1 MKFKFLALTQVGL
14 HVKSEGKM
22 WIHKND
28 ILSAMVKEG
37 QLSIKE
43 LAKRKRARKMAAKAS
58 CSNISNEIPAHQVIH
73 LLLDKAAKLH
83 KYEKKSLNIKETD
96 EFRWSKEKYDLLT
109 EREKTLLAET
119 DLEVLT
125 HELHDLRKREILHRR
140 WTKDVYDPLKKNLGG
155 AVDELHWTSVEAMR
169 HQMHKLY
176 LQYVNTKGHAFL
188 DILNPKEYPKYIFS
202 YGVPSKIKGKV
213 GPDPLSYQKNQCF
226 EEDRVILRCETGM
239 KYNDSDLEQIK
250 QNSLPQAPLGR
261 DSTNCNKWQQTPLLN
276 INSTPREA
284 SRRRM
289 HASRYDTSVMRDI
302 LQGPQAKKEILVER
316 RTISQPTYAT
326 VHVQTSEASFPDPE
340 QCFPRIHSAPE
351 RTLQKTP
358 S

>member
-1 MKFKFLALTQVGL
+1 
-14 HVKSEGKM
+14 M

-28 ILSAMVKEG
+28 ILSAMIKEG
-37 QLSIKE
+37 QLSIME
-43 LAKRKRARKMAAKAS
+43 LAKRKRARKMAAAKTL
-58 CSNISNEIPAHQVIH
+58 CSDISNEIPAHQVIH

-83 KYEKKSLNIKETD
+83 KYEKKSFDIKRISGNKIQQNVPFSLSLPLFYKKRMS
-96 EFRWSKEKYDLLT
+96 FRWSKEKYELLT

-188 DILNPKEYPKYIFS
+188 DILNPKEYPKYTFS

-239 KYNDSDLEQIK
+239 KYNDTDLEQIK

-284 SRRRM
+284 SR
-289 HASRYDTSVMRDI
+289 
-302 LQGPQAKKEILVER
+302 
-316 RTISQPTYAT
+316 
-326 VHVQTSEASFPDPE
+326 
-340 QCFPRIHSAPE
+340 
-351 RTLQKTP
+351 
-358 S
+358 